1 MKRKLDQTEDLLD
14 YRDPS
19 DPLALH
25 KAALVL
31 SGLHEHTDRGLRL
44 STEIAIPKGSGLGTA
59 PHYGRG
65 RIGCAEPPD
74 GKWPGV

>member
-1 MKRKLDQTEDLLD
+1 MTRKLDGPEELLD
-14 YRDPS
+14 YEDPS
-19 DPLALH
+19 DPVALH

-31 SGLHEHTDRGLRL
+31 SGLHEQTDRGLRL

-65 RIGCAEPPD
+65 RIGRTEPPD
-74 GKWPGV
+74 G